1 MYSCN
6 YISDFPESLRRA
18 RKLKKYTQLQLAE
31 LLNQYTGNNSDAE
44 STRTRI
50 SKWERGIKV
59 EIVNLKEFLAL
70 CDILE
75 VEADYLLGKIN
86 TPFKSTTDVMGV
98 TGLSEKATDALI
110 GARILGHDFVLDL
123 INDLI
128 ESDEVYILA
137 TQYSEYKMLT
147 QSELDDKETSDPIM
161 NAAKQKVFYDRS
173 GSLEYKFSV
182 AWHDFL
188 KAMVKKMKGDG
199 KTKRK
204 QRR

>member
-1 MYSCN
+1 MN
-6 YISDFPESLRRA
+6 YERKRKEKCIYTNIFLISQKVFARA

-50 SKWERGIKV
+50 SKWERGIKI

-75 VEADYLLGKIN
+75 VEADYLLGKID

-98 TGLSEKATDALI
+98 TGLTEQAADKLI
-110 GARILGHDFVLDL
+110 GARILGHDFALDL

-137 TQYSEYKMLT
+137 TQYREYKMLA
-147 QSELDDKETSDPIM
+147 QSELDDKETSDPIR
-161 NAAKQKVFYDRS
+161 NAAKQKVLYDRG
-173 GSLEYKFSV
+173 GSLEYNFSPL
-182 AWHDFL
+182 HGMIF
-188 KAMVKKMKGDG
+188 
-199 KTKRK
+199 
-204 QRR
+204 